1 MTLGGGLS
9 RIASND
15 VKYVFGAPHFDHK
28 NKMASHAYRPGEY
41 FRRYQAEA
49 IANGH
54 QSDEN
59 NVEDCNVS
67 ADVPIT
73 DHASAPAISSTPSTS
88 RRPNNNSQKTAKRKA
103 KPTSDLVAPKKP
115 KKFALSP
122 EVAEVLLK
130 YVKEFKTQCEYKA
143 IDFEADLASL
153 YTEVRRC
160 MAIDFP
166 EGFGPE
172 SVSEP
177 GKDIKD
183 MDASEYEEY
192 RKELEAQKAKIRSG
206 YQRIKEKIK
215 SVRQDYRNAVNKG
228 TRSGSGKIVQDN
240 YDLLTDIWGGSPS
253 TTSLSFG
260 IDGDTISLNSGDE
273 QEDQPEISEGKND
286 QMQQKQISI
295 MNVLIL
301 CLQV

>member
-1 MTLGGGLS
+1 M
-9 RIASND
+9 
-15 VKYVFGAPHFDHK
+15 
-28 NKMASHAYRPGEY
+28 
-41 FRRYQAEA
+41 
-49 IANGH
+49 
-54 QSDEN
+54 
-59 NVEDCNVS
+59 
-67 ADVPIT
+67 
-73 DHASAPAISSTPSTS
+73 
-88 RRPNNNSQKTAKRKA
+88 
-103 KPTSDLVAPKKP
+103 
-115 KKFALSP
+115 
-122 EVAEVLLK
+122 
-130 YVKEFKTQCEYKA
+130 
-143 IDFEADLASL
+143 
-153 YTEVRRC
+153 
-160 MAIDFP
+160 
-166 EGFGPE
+166 
-172 SVSEP
+172 
-177 GKDIKD
+177 KD

-260 IDGDTISLNSGDE
+260 IGGDTISLNSGDE

>member
-1 MTLGGGLS
+1 MPQPLRFLRRLRRAGVQTTTL
-9 RIASND
+9 
-15 VKYVFGAPHFDHK
+15 
-28 NKMASHAYRPGEY
+28 
-41 FRRYQAEA
+41 
-49 IANGH
+49 
-54 QSDEN
+54 
-59 NVEDCNVS
+59 
-67 ADVPIT
+67 
-73 DHASAPAISSTPSTS
+73 
-88 RRPNNNSQKTAKRKA
+88 NSQKTAKRKA

-115 KKFALSP
+115 KKFAWSP

-183 MDASEYEEY
+183 MDASEYKEY

-240 YDLLTDIWGGSPS
+240 YDPLTDIWGGSPS

-273 QEDQPEISEGKND
+273 QEDQPEISEGIIIIIIKRD
-286 QMQQKQISI
+286 LYSAFYHKSSKALYKSLFIIIIIITQHA
-295 MNVLIL
+295 
-301 CLQV
+301 